1 MSAGTVAAACF
12 EVPLKPDAKYSDMSQ
27 EIPEASPVCCLTE
40 TIDASPAELISLV
53 EQFGFEGVI
62 VNRKDSC
69 YEIGAKRCL
78 A

>member
-1 MSAGTVAAACF
+1 MSLGTVAAACF
-12 EVPLKPDAKYSDMSQ
+12 EVPLKSDAKYSDMSQ

-40 TIDASPAELISLV
+40 TIDASPELISLV

-69 YEIGAKRCL
+69 YEIGAMRCL